1 MNGKCIY
8 NANIVLTDKVIF
20 GYLAIKNSRIEA
32 VREGSI
38 IEKAFKKY
46 EMQDAT
52 SMYILPG
59 MIDMINSSI
68 EKELETV
75 LHDHV
80 PFKVFFNELEKKL
93 AFSGITTA
101 YHCLS
106 FGALLDHFDGS
117 KDLDLIDEIN
127 RKKGKRH
134 MLNHRVHLKYD
145 VTRRDEIKKVIELI
159 QSKYI
164 HFLSLSNNTNINFEL
179 ALAEKFANKRQRHM
193 QINLSHMLQHAK
205 ANGVGLA
212 LHLREDLYVM
222 PDVSYNRSLISDLE
236 HLENVSDKLA
246 LFQPGKNI
254 LSLQSM
260 MDKELSVDA
269 SSSIL
274 FSDAQERS
282 LLPSIFK
289 LGRRIDNLPQA
300 VTMATLN
307 PAKALGIDRYFGSIE
322 VGKFADFVIVEI
334 YENIPLVK
342 ETYLNGRR
350 VIACEYF
357 E

>member
-80 PFKVFFNELEKKL
+80 PFKVFFNELE
-93 AFSGITTA
+93 
-101 YHCLS
+101 
-106 FGALLDHFDGS
+106 